1 MTLLN
6 QTFFE
11 IADSIG
17 FLKEDLTS
25 QNIQGKINV
34 INEMREEVGKDASL
48 SLRNK
53 IGGYYFGDIYIHSL
67 TTITN
72 SIDILVIGNIVLTN
86 SRSNE

>member
-1 MTLLN
+1 MCFII

-17 FLKEDLTS
+17 FLKEDLAS

-34 INEMREEVGKDASL
+34 INEMKEVGKDASM

-53 IGGYYFGDIYIHSL
+53 IGGYYFGDIYIYSL

-72 SIDILVIGNIVLTN
+72 SIDILAIGNIVLVT
-86 SRSNE
+86 SVSNE